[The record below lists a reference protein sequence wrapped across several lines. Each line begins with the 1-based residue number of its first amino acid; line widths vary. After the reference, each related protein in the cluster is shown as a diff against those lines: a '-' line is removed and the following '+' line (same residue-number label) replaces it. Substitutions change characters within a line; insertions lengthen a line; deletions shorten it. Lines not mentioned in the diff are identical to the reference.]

1 MGSTF
6 FDHRHETDSG
16 GNMNTY
22 RCIYSDVKKSRKS
35 AIEKLRADAAQ
46 EAFEKFIHNRKNE
59 DWSIPEIFSKS
70 FVHIVEEESQEDYII
85 NAYGEVV
92 RKSDNIT
99 IAG

>member
-1 MGSTF
+1 
-6 FDHRHETDSG
+6 
-16 GNMNTY
+16 MNTY

-46 EAFEKFIHNRKNE
+46 EAFEKFIHNRKSE

-70 FVHIVEEESQEDYII
+70 FVHIVDEESQEDYII